1 MSLSKQLY
9 IIISFIFFMI
19 FIGNF
24 IISVK
29 NTKEYLEVES
39 TTKAQDTAH
48 ALGMSL
54 KSIIKNKR
62 DPEIKSI
69 IKAIA
74 NRGFYKEIRLEDT
87 TLSISDTQLMN
98 LAKLSISKKWKISN
112 IKIDKKVGKIIKN
125 DSDDNLDKELSFLE
139 NVEEEQNN
147 EQNEQEE
154 NTYEFIVNKNYKNIK
169 TILVH
174 FTAKSD
180 KQIINTSVIIPINKI
195 LFQVIR
201 SEKFDYIP
209 RWFINFIPIIL
220 KEQKSEISN
229 GWKTTAVLYVS
240 ANAGDAYA
248 RLYKQAK
255 GAIIYAV
262 FAFLVSM
269 IFLFIFIRF
278 LLKPLKEVENLA
290 KNISK
295 GQFGNIKNLSWTTE
309 IKHVTLAMN
318 EMSSKIEAMI
328 SKLNS
333 NLENMTKKLSV
344 DELTNLQLK
353 QSFET
358 DLKSMFMNKD
368 SGYIFTIKID
378 NLAKYAKT
386 HTSAEVNNFIKG
398 FALILSTIKMDKV
411 KIMAYRFY
419 GSEFALITKNTNEN
433 NINDFLK
440 ILKEE
445 FNNFAKIIQINEIVH
460 IGGTPF
466 NKLGTIPQM
475 VLASNEAYEKA
486 KQIGPNEF
494 HIEKTNDLL
503 RQMEDWK
510 ELVFDIVDNYNFS
523 VDYIGDAHTF
533 EDKESTLV
541 MQEAFTSTK
550 DKENNDIPIGTF
562 VSIAEQYNKIID
574 FDKAV
579 ITKVISYIKDNNIK
593 HDISI
598 NLSLESMVNH
608 NFKSWLKSTIIQ
620 NKNIASQFVF
630 SITAYAVTKNTDKF
644 IEFSTLMHKLDS
656 KIIIKRFETKFIP
669 LDDIQNFNL
678 DYIRLARDYTNN
690 ISEDSSKIAFVESMH
705 ELGKLLNIKIFAENV
720 KHEKDF
726 EIIKKINIYGASR

>member
-48 ALGMSL
+48 ALGMSF
-54 KSIIKNKR
+54 KSIIKDKK
-62 DPEIKSI
+62 DPEIELI

-87 TLSISDTQLMN
+87 TLSISDTQLIN
-98 LAKLSISKKWKISN
+98 LAKLSISKKWEILN
-112 IKIDKKVGKIIKN
+112 INVHEKFGEIIKN
-125 DSDDNLDKELSFLE
+125 DSDFNLGKELSLLE
-139 NVEEEQNN
+139 NVDGEDIQDE
-147 EQNEQEE
+147 EE
-154 NTYEFIVNKNYKNIK
+154 NTYEFIANKNYKNIK
-169 TILVH
+169 TILVN
-174 FTAKSD
+174 FTAKND
-180 KQIINTSVIIPINKI
+180 KQIINTSAIIPINKI
-195 LFQVIR
+195 LVQVIR

-209 RWFINFIPIIL
+209 AWFIDLIPITL
-220 KEQKSEISN
+220 EEQKSEITD
-229 GWKTTAVLYVS
+229 GWKTTAILYVS

-248 RLYKQAK
+248 KLYEQAK
-255 GAIIYAV
+255 GAVIYAL
-262 FAFLVSM
+262 FAFVISM
-269 IFLFIFIRF
+269 MFLFIFIRF

-295 GQFGNIKNLSWTTE
+295 GKFGTIKDLSWTTE
-309 IKHVTLAMN
+309 IKNVTLAMN
-318 EMSSKIEAMI
+318 DMSSKIENMI

-344 DELTNLQLK
+344 DTLTNLQLK

-368 SGYIFTIKID
+368 SGYIFTIKIND
-378 NLAKYAKT
+378 LAQYAKT
-386 HTSAEVNNFIKG
+386 HTNTEVNNFIKNI
-398 FALILSTIKMDKV
+398 ALILTSIKIDKV
-411 KIMAYRFY
+411 QTMAYRFY
-419 GSEFALITKNTNEN
+419 GSEFALIAKNADEN

-440 ILKEE
+440 ILKD
-445 FNNFAKIIQINEIVH
+445 NFTKFGKTIQINEIAH

-475 VLASNEAYEKA
+475 LLASNEAYEKA

-494 HIEKTNDLL
+494 HIGKENDLI
-503 RQMEDWK
+503 REIEDWK
-510 ELVFDIVDNYNFS
+510 ELVVDIVDKCNFN
-523 VDYIGDAHTF
+523 VDYIGDAYTF
-533 EDKESTLV
+533 EEGDTLV

-579 ITKVISYIKDNNIK
+579 ITKVISYIKANDIK
-593 HDISI
+593 HSISI
-598 NLSLESMVNH
+598 NLSLESMINDD
-608 NFKSWLKSTIIQ
+608 FTSWLKSTIIK
-620 NKNIASQFVF
+620 NKSIANQFVF
-630 SITAYAVTKNTDKF
+630 SITAYAVAKNTAKF
-644 IEFSTLMHKLDS
+644 IEFSTLIHTLDS
-656 KIIIKRFETKFIP
+656 KIIIKRFETKFIS
-669 LDDIQNFNL
+669 LDNIQNFNL

-690 ISEDSSKIAFVESMH
+690 ISEDPSKMAFVESIH
-705 ELGKLLNIKIFAENV
+705 ELTKLLNIKIFAENV
-720 KHEKDF
+720 KNEKDF